1 MKIVKK
7 FLGIVGVPLLCAA
20 VVFLLFRF
28 VLFLGYV
35 PSASM
40 EPTISA
46 ESWILGSRI
55 YRELKRGDIVIFEK
69 DGRYLVKRIVAVPG
83 DTLYIDDST
92 GKVSVNTEIENV
104 TRILEVPEYSYFMMG
119 DNANVSID
127 SRYWVE
133 PFINQDQIQASVLS
147 AL

>member
-46 ESWILGSRI
+46 ESLILGSRI
-55 YRELKRGDIVIFEK
+55 YGELQQGDIVVFEK
-69 DGRYLVKRIVAVPG
+69 DGRYLVKRIAGVPG
-83 DTLYIDDST
+83 DIIYLDDEAHSAVINE
-92 GKVSVNTEIENV
+92 GMEAPDRVLI
-104 TRILEVPEYSYFMMG
+104 VPADSFFLLG
-119 DNANVSID
+119 DNSDISID
-127 SRYWVE
+127 SRFWDD
-133 PFINQDQIQASVLS
+133 PFVLRRDIW
-147 AL
+147 AKIK